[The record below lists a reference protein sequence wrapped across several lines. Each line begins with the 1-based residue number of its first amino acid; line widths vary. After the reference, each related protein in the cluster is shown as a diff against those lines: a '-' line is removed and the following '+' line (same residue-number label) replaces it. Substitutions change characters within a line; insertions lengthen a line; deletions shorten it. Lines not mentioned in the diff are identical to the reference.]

1 MRSFYHLTL
10 PKHRLGSVL
19 LNHSVRKFSENST
32 PSQMV
37 NVQFV
42 DRNGN
47 VKHVSGKVG
56 DNLMTLA
63 RQHNIEIEGA
73 CEGSL
78 ACSTCHVYIDQK
90 FYDLLPLPSEEEE
103 DMLDLAIFLQENS
116 RLSHFTHT
124 QHYRCEEHIGFY
136 PIMVDISRSFKSSYQ
151 LTCLS
156 KLYLVIILLFH
167 HYLELNE
174 TYSFYLFQSACQI
187 TLTKELNGMKAT
199 LPKATRNFYVDGHV
213 PQPH

>member
-1 MRSFYHLTL
+1 MFYVLHKMPSFHHLTL
-10 PKHRLGSVL
+10 PKHCLRSVL
-19 LNHSVRKFSENST
+19 LNLRKFSENST
-32 PSQMV
+32 PSQIV

-47 VKHVSGKVG
+47 VKHVNGKVG

-63 RQHNIEIEGA
+63 RQHDIEIEGA

-78 ACSTCHVYIDQK
+78 ACSTCHVYIDHK
-90 FYDLLPLPSEEEE
+90 FYDLLPPPSEEEE

-116 RLSHFTHT
+116 RLS
-124 QHYRCEEHIGFY
+124 
-136 PIMVDISRSFKSSYQ
+136 
-151 LTCLS
+151 
-156 KLYLVIILLFH
+156 
-167 HYLELNE
+167 
-174 TYSFYLFQSACQI
+174 CQI

-213 PQPH
+213 PQTH